1 MENLEKLLGTLQEQS
16 FIFNYGDNKAEINL
30 DTLLSDYDDGT
41 SFIDY
46 ISDFYYVQSVYQK
59 SINSKDAN
67 PVKKFQDFSE
77 SSKSYY
83 KLLSLIKFY
92 YSELKNCLFE
102 IKDSAKFRRR
112 IHFEI
117 YREFFNESYS
127 YIMINLDE
135 HYIYIDLNLDEKN
148 KILTYFIN
156 QYFGELHTFKKLI
169 LLAIILELLITNEA
183 VIRIR
188 FLHIEELF
196 ESFSKKISHL
206 TSFFQSSLSSRLS
219 SDKLFLV
226 STATND
232 WFGKMIPDKNFSL
245 EIDKLSRNNR
255 EKLNCYAIAY
265 GDGFYYYAIN
275 HMDGKD
281 RQNLHDIFSNFLKN
295 IPAARLTDQVR
306 YFLPDEKNFINY
318 GEFQNLP
325 DKPNGNFNRMF
336 TCCERKIFAKLR
348 TDKPAAKDVHIIVT
362 QAPCEYCSRELR
374 YIKNNKTLTIDINY
388 PELSHINS
396 YDRKAYEIFDS
407 CPRHRGDRYLNL
419 INKILCLL
427 NRVI

>member
-1 MENLEKLLGTLQEQS
+1 MENIEELLGTLQEQS
-16 FIFNYGDNKAEINL
+16 FTFNYGDREARIDL

-59 SINSKDAN
+59 LKNSEDAD
-67 PVKKFQDFSE
+67 PAEKFQDFSE
-77 SSKSYY
+77 NSASYY
-83 KLLSLIKFY
+83 KLLSLIKFF

-117 YREFFNESYS
+117 YREFFDESYS

-135 HYIYIDLNLDEKN
+135 HYIYIDSILDEKN

-188 FLHIEELF
+188 FPNIEELF

-206 TSFFQSSLSSRLS
+206 TRLFQSSLSSHLS
-219 SDKLFLV
+219 SDKLCLV

-232 WFGKMIPDKNFSL
+232 WFGEMISDKNFSTEL
-245 EIDKLSRNNR
+245 NNLKGKKR
-255 EKLNCYAIAY
+255 KKLNCYAIAY
-265 GDGFYYYAIN
+265 GDNFDYYAIN
-275 HMDGKD
+275 NLDGED
-281 RQNLHDIFSNFLKN
+281 RQELHDLFTRLLKD
-295 IPAARLTDQVR
+295 IPVAQLTNDVR
-306 YFLPDEKNFINY
+306 YFLPNEIDYITYE
-318 GEFQNLP
+318 EFQSLP
-325 DKPNGNFNRMF
+325 DKPNGKFNRMF

-348 TDKPAAKDVHIIVT
+348 TDKPADKYVYIIVT
-362 QAPCEYCSRELR
+362 QAPCENCSRELR

-388 PELSHINS
+388 PELSRINS
-396 YDRKAYEIFDS
+396 YDSLAHRIFDY
-407 CPRHRGDRYLNL
+407 CPRHMGRTD
-419 INKILCLL
+419 I
-427 NRVI
+427 